1 MAKIK
6 TGPVVEMLGDE
17 MTRVIWELIKE
28 KLLAPHLELELH
40 TFDLGV
46 EKRDETD
53 DKVNWTS
60 LMFFL
65 IKSVNRLADVAT
77 AVAAVVAGGAVVGQ
91 SVVVGGT
98 VVVGQGVV
106 VGGTIVVGQG
116 VVVGGTIVVGRG
128 VVVVG
133 TVVFGGAVVVV
144 ELLLL
149 LLSTLFFNTC
159 DSPHFRQFRRKPLNC
174 GPETFE
180 KYQCCCCCWF

>member
-106 VGGTIVVGQG
+106 VGGTIVVG
-116 VVVGGTIVVGRG
+116 RG